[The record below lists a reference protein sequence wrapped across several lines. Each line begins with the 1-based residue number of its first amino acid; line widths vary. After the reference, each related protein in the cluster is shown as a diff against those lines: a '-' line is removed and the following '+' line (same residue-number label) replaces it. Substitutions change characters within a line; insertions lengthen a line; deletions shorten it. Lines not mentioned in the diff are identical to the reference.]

1 MRRAARALARARCRR
16 RGAADDSDGG
26 AHRCGGHRLALSM
39 PRAHRYLG
47 SDALCNEFHKVVSWA
62 AHIRDRLRTHRTISR
77 AISSRRSLA
86 CGIKLRRVGPGS
98 RRLARGGVRRCPGAA
113 PVRPVRSGP
122 SARPP
127 AAPVSGSSY
136 AKSVVEG
143 SLLWWVPAIRPGGD
157 IECYTAKIT
166 CIYYYFARPT
176 LESRYGIPPFTSRLR

>member
-98 RRLARGGVRRCPGAA
+98 RRLARAVCDAA
-113 PVRPVRSGP
+113 PGPRPLGPSGP
-122 SARPP
+122 GRPP
-127 AAPVSGSSY
+127 GRRPRRSPDRPTLR
-136 AKSVVEG
+136 VVEG
-143 SLLWWVPAIRPGGD
+143 SLLWWVPRGIRPGGYRMLQH
-157 IECYTAKIT
+157 ENNVYLLFRAT
-166 CIYYYFARPT
+166 YARVA
-176 LESRYGIPPFTSRLR
+176 LRDTSLY

>member
-86 CGIKLRRVGPGS
+86 CGKPCGEWVLRA
-98 RRLARGGVRRCPGAA
+98 RLARAVRRCPGAA

-157 IECYTAKIT
+157 IECLHRENNVYLLLFRAT
-166 CIYYYFARPT
+166 YARVA
-176 LESRYGIPPFTSRLR
+176 LRDTSLY

>member
-47 SDALCNEFHKVVSWA
+47 SDALCNEFRKAVSWA

-98 RRLARGGVRRCPGAA
+98 RRLARAVCDAA
-113 PVRPVRSGP
+113 PGPRPLGPSGP
-122 SARPP
+122 GRPP
-127 AAPVSGSSY
+127 GR
-136 AKSVVEG
+136 
-143 SLLWWVPAIRPGGD
+143 RPRRSPD
-157 IECYTAKIT
+157 
-166 CIYYYFARPT
+166 RPT
-176 LESRYGIPPFTSRLR
+176 LRVWWKGRYFGGYRPYGPEVISRMLHRENNVYLLLFRATYARVALRDTSLY

>member
-98 RRLARGGVRRCPGAA
+98 RRLARAVCDAA
-113 PVRPVRSGP
+113 PGPRPLGPSGP
-122 SARPP
+122 GRPP
-127 AAPVSGSSY
+127 GRRPRRSPDLPTLRVWWKGRY
-136 AKSVVEG
+136 
-143 SLLWWVPAIRPGGD
+143 LWWVPNRMLHRENNVYLLLFRAT
-157 IECYTAKIT
+157 Y
-166 CIYYYFARPT
+166 ARVA
-176 LESRYGIPPFTSRLR
+176 LRDTSLY